1 MSKKTNNTKATKKVA
16 KKSAK
21 DLKAIAAADQENA
34 RLDAERA
41 AAPDGMTASERA
53 MATSAADAK
62 PAAAKGKGKK
72 AKADAATGAPTLEPT
87 PAPEALTVALAFDKK
102 DRKWDAAIREGK
114 LEHHVLEQRF
124 DEEDAAKK
132 AGEKWIAAYAKAKDA
147 ARRKLLGWKAADAK
161 GQAKDATGANVAET
175 GAKPGAKAK
184 RERKAKAGGK
194 ESTRGPSGLDVAAQ
208 MLKDAGTPLKCKDMV
223 QQMLDKGLWQ
233 TKGATPSATI
243 YAAMIR
249 EIAEKGKE
257 ARFTKTGRGEFAFNT
272 SAPGSAEGK

>member
-1 MSKKTNNTKATKKVA
+1 MATKKTNTKATKKVA
-16 KKSAK
+16 RKSAK

-41 AAPDGMTASERA
+41 ASSDGMTASERA

-62 PAAAKGKGKK
+62 AATKGKGKK
-72 AKADAATGAPTLEPT
+72 AKADTQPAIEPT

-102 DRKWDAAIREGK
+102 DRQWDAAIREDK
-114 LEHHVLEQRF
+114 LEHHVLELRF
-124 DEEDAAKK
+124 DDEDAAKK

-161 GQAKDATGANVAET
+161 GQVKDEPGVTGANVAET
-175 GAKPGAKAK
+175 GAKGGKAK
-184 RERKAKAGGK
+184 REPKAKK

-208 MLKDAGTPLKCKDMV
+208 MLKDAGTPLKCKMMV

-233 TKGATPSATI
+233 TGGKTPAATI
-243 YAAMIR
+243 YAAIIR

-257 ARFTKTGRGEFAFNT
+257 ARFTKTGRGEFTFNA
-272 SAPGSAEGK
+272 SAGTAKADA